1 MIGLLRRMVGGGSPP
16 PHTPLGP
23 GLGSTD
29 PDSIRLGRF
38 YDSATHEIG
47 EPMRYGGDQHVL
59 VFGPNGS
66 GKGMRLLVPN
76 LLQCE
81 GRSIFVIDP
90 KGELAAITAP
100 YRRKLGKV
108 VIINPFGVLTNWPG
122 YGDLRSDGFNPLANL
137 DPSSPSFN
145 ADAALLADALV
156 QITGNDPHWDG
167 SAQALIA
174 ALIMYATI
182 EAREQRRI
190 PTMGRVR
197 ALLCQASGEGNPRLG
212 IPPYGI
218 PALAEEMMQSAV
230 AGLRHKAAQFTD
242 WTNEIRSIAS
252 AAKRQTEAFD
262 DDPIA
267 ADLAQNGFDPR
278 EMKSRPMTVYV
289 VLPPEMMHRHAKW
302 LRLVLSSAINGV
314 LRVRRRGEPRALFM
328 LDEFAALGHLQV
340 IETVWA
346 LVRGYGIQIMP
357 VLQDMNQLRGLYR
370 ERWETFIGM
379 AGAVTSFRPND
390 LTTAKWISER
400 GGERTVVAGSYNTGQ
415 NQGQKGHSGSS
426 TGFSY
431 SQVKVP
437 LLPAHDLF
445 GIPDGH
451 MIIGLSGL
459 SSLVPAYAPG
469 HWEVRQCHARARR
482 NPYYGG

>member
-1 MIGLLRRMVGGGSPP
+1 MSGLLRRFTGRASPP
-16 PHTPLGP
+16 PLGP
-23 GLGSTD
+23 GLGSD
-29 PDSIRLGRF
+29 APDSIRLGRF
-38 YDSATHEIG
+38 YDSATHEVG
-47 EPMRYGGDQHVL
+47 PPMRYGGDQHVL

-66 GKGMRLLVPN
+66 GKGTRLLVPN

-100 YRRKLGKV
+100 YRRTLGKV
-108 VIINPFGVLTNWPG
+108 VVVNPFGVLTDGRG
-122 YGDLRSDGFNPLANL
+122 YRDLQSDGFNPLAGL

-174 ALIMYATI
+174 ALIMYAVI
-182 EAREQRRI
+182 EAKQKRQTA
-190 PTMGRVR
+190 TMRRVR
-197 ALLCQASGEGNPRLG
+197 ELLCQASGEGNPKLD

-218 PALAEEMMQSAV
+218 PALAAEMMQSAV
-230 AGLRHKAAQFTD
+230 AGLRNKAAQFTD

-262 DDPIA
+262 DDAIA
-267 ADLAQNGFDPR
+267 DDLDRNGFDPR
-278 EMKSRPMTVYV
+278 AMKREPMTVYV
-289 VLPPEMMHRHAKW
+289 ILPPEMMARHAKW
-302 LRLVLSSAINGV
+302 LRLVLSAAINGV
-314 LRVRRRGEPRALFM
+314 LRVRHRGEPRALFM

-357 VLQDMNQLRGLYR
+357 VLQDMNQLKGLYK

-390 LTTAKWISER
+390 LTTARWISER
-400 GGERTVVAGSYNTGQ
+400 AGERTHVAGSYNTGQ
-415 NQGQKGHSGSS
+415 SQGQKGHSGSS

-431 SQVKVP
+431 NQVKVP

-451 MIIGLSGL
+451 MIVGLSGL

-469 HWEVRQCHARARR
+469 YWQIKQCQARARQ
-482 NPYYGG
+482 NPYFGGG